1 MTASSMG
8 WTPLF
13 LNAEPVTTGLTW
25 PAMVALR
32 IAALMRL
39 DRDLLAAEVGL
50 HDRVVEVSAMPSSSF
65 SRYSAAW
72 SASSAGIS
80 SIA

>member
-32 IAALMRL
+32 MAALI
-39 DRDLLAAEVGL
+39 
-50 HDRVVEVSAMPSSSF
+50 VSTE
-65 SRYSAAW
+65 
-72 SASSAGIS
+72 IS
-80 SIA
+80 SPPR